1 MGAVECRT
9 ARADFH
15 AAAGGPVSDIT
26 VAAHR
31 GSAAP
36 AGKCAWNEPSDPERV
51 RTGDFH
57 DRVQVRE
64 GRGSV
69 RGHRLR
75 NRITAGPKLVRE

>member
-31 GSAAP
+31 GPGAP
-36 AGKCAWNEPSDPERV
+36 AGKCARNEPSDPERLQ
-51 RTGDFH
+51 TGNFH
-57 DRVQVRE
+57 DKVQVRE

-69 RGHRLR
+69 RGHRLS
-75 NRITAGPKLVRE
+75 NRITAGPK